1 MAETKDAR
9 KRSKTKEWHE
19 PLKGQSSQSE
29 DPDVRAA
36 VHFIKK
42 SKTGDKKV
50 NPKSKHVSYDKSDTS
65 HYKDVAKFVSK
76 EIIEKKPKK
85 SKGTVGKRYK
95 RK

>member
-1 MAETKDAR
+1 MHYIE
-9 KRSKTKEWHE
+9 
-19 PLKGQSSQSE
+19 
-29 DPDVRAA
+29 
-36 VHFIKK
+36 K
-42 SKTGDKKV
+42 SNTGDKNV

-85 SKGTVGKRYK
+85 SKRTVGKRHK

>member
-9 KRSKTKEWHE
+9 KRTKTKKWHE
-19 PLKGQSSQSE
+19 PLKGQSSQSK

-36 VHFIKK
+36 VHFIEK